1 MYHPVETTDLE
12 ESTLD
17 FLKALSNNI
26 SILLVSS
33 LERTFP
39 TRSAPNL
46 PVHFSTGDVN
56 TR

>member
-17 FLKALSNNI
+17 FLKVLSNNI

-39 TRSAPNL
+39 TCSAPNL
-46 PVHFSTGDVN
+46 PFDFSTGDVN